1 MIHLTIDDKSIEA
14 TAGRTL
20 LEACRENG
28 IQIPTL
34 CYHPALE
41 PYGACRLCVVEIYK
55 EEQSS
60 RLVAACAYPCEE
72 GLNVKTNSKAVQRN
86 RRVVAELLLAS
97 GYDTPEIVA
106 LASEF
111 GVKEARY
118 KMPQADSCI
127 ICGLCVR
134 ACKEIVGISAIS
146 LINRGINKK
155 VSPPFEETSPTCIG
169 CGTCVL
175 ICPTGYIK
183 LRDVFGSHSI
193 YRYSSDYD
201 RAQCRICSDL
211 NMSSKFNQLIEGV
224 TSDAASYGISGD
236 QNG

>member
-1 MIHLTIDDKSIEA
+1 M
-14 TAGRTL
+14 R
-20 LEACRENG
+20 
-28 IQIPTL
+28 
-34 CYHPALE
+34 
-41 PYGACRLCVVEIYK
+41 
-55 EEQSS
+55 
-60 RLVAACAYPCEE
+60 
-72 GLNVKTNSKAVQRN
+72 TNSVAVQRN
-86 RRVVAELLLAS
+86 RRIVAELLLAS

-106 LASEF
+106 LALEL
-111 GVKEARY
+111 GVKEPRY

-155 VSPPFEETSPTCIG
+155 VSPPFEVTSPTCIG

-183 LRDVFGSHSI
+183 LRDVFGSQSI
-193 YRYSSDYD
+193 HRYSSDYD
-201 RAQCRICSDL
+201 RTQCRICSDM
-211 NMSSKFNQLIEGV
+211 NVSWKINQVTAAI
-224 TSDAASYGISGD
+224 TSDNAAYELSGD

>member
-1 MIHLTIDDKSIEA
+1 M
-14 TAGRTL
+14 
-20 LEACRENG
+20 
-28 IQIPTL
+28 
-34 CYHPALE
+34 
-41 PYGACRLCVVEIYK
+41 VEIRK
-55 EEQSS
+55 EGQSS
-60 RLVAACAYPCEE
+60 RLVASCAYPCEE
-72 GLNVKTNSKAVQRN
+72 GLFVRTNSVAVQRN
-86 RRVVAELLLAS
+86 RRIVAELLLAS

-106 LASEF
+106 LALEL

-118 KMPQADSCI
+118 KVPQADSCI

-155 VSPPFEETSPTCIG
+155 VSPPFEVTSPTCIG

-193 YRYSSDYD
+193 HRYSSDYD
-201 RAQCRICSDL
+201 RAQCRICSDM
-211 NMSSKFNQLIEGV
+211 NMSSKFNQLIAGV
-224 TSDAASYGISGD
+224 TSEAASYGISGD
-236 QNG
+236 QNV

>member
-1 MIHLTIDDKSIEA
+1 MIHLSIDDKPIEI

-41 PYGACRLCVVEIYK
+41 PYGACRLCVVEICM
-55 EEQSS
+55 EGQSS
-60 RLVAACAYPCEE
+60 RLVASCAYPCEE
-72 GLNVKTNSKAVQRN
+72 GLIVRTNSEAVQRN

-106 LASEF
+106 LASEL
-111 GVKEARY
+111 GVKKARY
-118 KMPQADSCI
+118 RMPQADSCI
-127 ICGLCVR
+127 IFGLCVR

-155 VSPPFEETSPTCIG
+155 VSPPFEVTSPTCIG

-175 ICPTGYIK
+175 ICPNGYIK
-183 LRDVFGSHSI
+183 LRDVFDSHGI
-193 YRYSSDYD
+193 HQYSSDYD
-201 RAQCRICSDL
+201 RAQCRICSDMNVSL
-211 NMSSKFNQLIEGV
+211 KFNQVIAAI
-224 TSDAASYGISGD
+224 TSESTSYELSGD